1 MRRSVLLP
9 FATAECFL
17 PPGPM
22 ASDRHAAIAR
32 PLYYAS
38 TMATGVRAL
47 LTADSHVC
55 GFLSAS
61 VHTADS
67 FRLPSVVLMPSI
79 TCVCVSIPSSWLAP
93 APAEASAAW
102 LSSLSWASM
111 SFCPLWS
118 SSPLT
123 YSHTSPFKGC
133 TLLKDGG
140 KPSPLVH
147 PISLHLLRH
156 DHLHVLTAQL

>member
-32 PLYYAS
+32 PLHYAS

-79 TCVCVSIPSSWLAP
+79 TCVCVCQSLPLGSLLLQQKHQQLGCLPCRGLQCLFAP
-93 APAEASAAW
+93 
-102 LSSLSWASM
+102 
-111 SFCPLWS
+111 C
-118 SSPLT
+118 
-123 YSHTSPFKGC
+123 G
-133 TLLKDGG
+133 
-140 KPSPLVH
+140 H
-147 PISLHLLRH
+147 PHLLPIPIH
-156 DHLHVLTAQL
+156 HHLKGAPC